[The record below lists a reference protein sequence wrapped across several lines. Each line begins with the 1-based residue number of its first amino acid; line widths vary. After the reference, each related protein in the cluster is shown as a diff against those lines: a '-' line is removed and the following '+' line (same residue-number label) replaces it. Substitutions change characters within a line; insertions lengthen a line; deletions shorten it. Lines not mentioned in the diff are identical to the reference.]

1 MADGIFCLETAS
13 WNQNSGLTKGRTSL
27 EYFLRFLEVSS
38 DGKIPHRHYDVAT
51 KAEIRFYLKEWNS
64 GNNRSRYPVLL
75 LAFHGMKN
83 NSLVLP
89 DEEDSELT
97 IDDLVEYLRKKKDN
111 DAIIHFA
118 ACHSSVKDDKM
129 KNLLKETGALS
140 VSGYDRAVGWYQSAA
155 FELLFLAE
163 LFGFVSS
170 ETGKRGP
177 PEGTNSMR
185 KFAKENYAENQAL
198 LALGSEVEFQ
208 LWYDVRDASKA
219 NPKGLPEGI
228 EPHRQKR

>member
-1 MADGIFCLETAS
+1 M
-13 WNQNSGLTKGRTSL
+13 
-27 EYFLRFLEVSS
+27 RFLEVSS

-163 LFGFVSS
+163 LFNIAS
-170 ETGKRGP
+170 ETRKRGLP
-177 PEGTNSMR
+177 DKSVAMR
-185 KFAKENYAENQAL
+185 DFVIKEYKKNTAMVT
-198 LALGSEVEFQ
+198 LGKDLGFHM
-208 LWYDVRDASKA
+208 WYDVRHGKIL
-219 NPKGLPEGI
+219 PKEKHPRDITQYKKGDC
-228 EPHRQKR
+228 